1 MQDQMQPL
9 EPQEPG
15 IPNALH
21 DNEGAMAKA
30 DLYKLAKY
38 SMKLFKDIQDDT
50 ELESWVQAKIT
61 KAADYIASVY
71 HYLEYEMKFSEYGH
85 HLDNS
90 DTLSESQ
97 KTELKNRL
105 MEAKKQVATLKKQQ
119 ADKLKKVEEGKAK
132 CTCDDTK
139 ASHKSCAV
147 HGKVEEG
154 QEDLKKTGDSYKT
167 SKGGTVT
174 KTATGVKHERDP
186 NSYSDEEHGEP
197 PSKVKEKSAAE
208 KKADKEKEIKL
219 PKHKGN
225 TWGMKGGEKFGKKM
239 EEGSKPDF
247 ADLDKDGDE
256 KEPMKKAAKEAK
268 KDKKVDEASKSPKA
282 KKDYDG
288 DGKIETGKDEYLG
301 SKIAAAKK
309 AGKLKEGKKC
319 NECGMLLEKCSCEKV
334 DEAQKPSAGLS
345 KKEKSAVVK
354 KAKAGKDIGKPG
366 KGFAKVEKAAKK
378 SGAKDPKAVAAAAM
392 WKNIKESVAIAV
404 DEGNMT
410 DQQYKDALDKV
421 RRENPQAL
429 AAALN
434 SKDPNALNKLLGF
447 KLNPGEKT
455 TPMVS
460 DPEGVPMKKEA
471 QSPFPSRNAPA
482 NPAPAAGDPSAN
494 YSPEK
499 KDAIAKAKRQM
510 AIMPSRGKEMMDKA
524 MAMPESINESA
535 ELDRI
540 KQLTQ
545 ILKG

>member
-97 KTELKNRL
+97 KIELKNRL

-256 KEPMKKAAKEAK
+256 KEPMKKAAKENKMKEGWDEMEKDVAARQHDTSTMKPGEKKTSSTGGTITKTKTGLTHTAGKSYGGSEAPATPDSDKKLMK
-268 KDKKVDEASKSPKA
+268 KDKKVKEA
-282 KKDYDG
+282 
-288 DGKIETGKDEYLG
+288 EE
-301 SKIAAAKK
+301 
-309 AGKLKEGKKC
+309 KC
-319 NECGMLLEKCSCEKV
+319 GECGMWESKCKCPTN
-334 DEAQKPSAGLS
+334 EAAPSAGLS

-354 KAKAGKDIGKPG
+354 KAKAGGDIGEPG
-366 KGFAKVEKAAKK
+366 KGFKKVAAAAKK
-378 SGAKDPKAVAAAAM
+378 GGAKDPEAVAAAAM
-392 WKNIKESVAIAV
+392 WKNVKIGRAHV
-404 DEGNMT
+404 
-410 DQQYKDALDKV
+410 
-421 RRENPQAL
+421 
-429 AAALN
+429 
-434 SKDPNALNKLLGF
+434 
-447 KLNPGEKT
+447 
-455 TPMVS
+455 
-460 DPEGVPMKKEA
+460 
-471 QSPFPSRNAPA
+471 
-482 NPAPAAGDPSAN
+482 
-494 YSPEK
+494 
-499 KDAIAKAKRQM
+499 
-510 AIMPSRGKEMMDKA
+510 
-524 MAMPESINESA
+524 
-535 ELDRI
+535 
-540 KQLTQ
+540 
-545 ILKG
+545 